1 MNNLLAQ
8 QGWSTEWITFIAFVG
23 SLVGGAIVWFATKG
37 IDAIIRWRQFRLDEK
52 EREAKQRAA
61 IIKPFSTEQMWE
73 DKTLAMGYKALL
85 YHQDKRIRDLE
96 DRDIQRTKDMQ
107 ALHTSYLNCV
117 AEHAEASA
125 KYEQCRKELDE
136 ERKKRHTELEDERR
150 KRQKLERKLQQLS
163 ERTHT
168 KIDDDKEDEND
179 RTQPG
184 V

>member
-1 MNNLLAQ
+1 MFNLLSQ
-8 QGWSTEWITFIAFVG
+8 QSWATEWMVLFTAV
-23 SLVGGAIVWFATKG
+23 VGAIGSAVAWLVIKG
-37 IDAIIRWRQFRLDEK
+37 IPAFKEWQLNKLEVREK
-52 EREAKQRAA
+52 LAKIKATET
-61 IIKPFSTEQMWE
+61 KPFTTEQMWE

-85 YHQDKRIRDLE
+85 YHLDKRIRDLE

-107 ALHTSYLNCV
+107 QLHTSYLNCV
-117 AEHAEASA
+117 AGHAEANA
-125 KYEQCRKELDE
+125 KYEQCRIELED
-136 ERKKRHTELEDERR
+136 ERKKRHTELEEERR

-168 KIDDDKEDEND
+168 KIDDDKEEEND